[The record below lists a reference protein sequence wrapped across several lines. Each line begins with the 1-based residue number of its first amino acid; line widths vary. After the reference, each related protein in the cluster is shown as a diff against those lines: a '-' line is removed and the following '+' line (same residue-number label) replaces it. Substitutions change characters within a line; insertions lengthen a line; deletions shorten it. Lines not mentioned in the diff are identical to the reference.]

1 MPPGSK
7 AVLTGVPHG
16 MNMEPMEARLQS
28 RHSPV
33 DPYVCSHPSNKV
45 GPLGGWVLSSK
56 MSLNP
61 YLLNVQG
68 ARYPTAGLQYNLST
82 CDPNQLKPTSS
93 HWQSMAIQTMA
104 IHVWPGQSTSSQ
116 YHQRSS
122 KPKIISRWWGCQEK
136 VLHHLVSR
144 LLSSCCCDNEPA
156 FARSS
161 SIRNVKSNLF
171 IRPYCYTNMLRVAFW
186 SNLSKD
192 RNNKCV

>member
-1 MPPGSK
+1 MPKHHTTLLSLKFYRGEKWSRICSMNSTPGSVLHLKIRFGFSLIFFITRQKRSKLDSHLVRVEVPPGSK

-16 MNMEPMEARLQS
+16 MNMEPMEACLQS

-104 IHVWPGQSTSSQ
+104 IHVWPRQSTSSQ

-122 KPKIISRWWGCQEK
+122 KPKIMSR
-136 VLHHLVSR
+136 
-144 LLSSCCCDNEPA
+144 
-156 FARSS
+156 
-161 SIRNVKSNLF
+161 
-171 IRPYCYTNMLRVAFW
+171 
-186 SNLSKD
+186 
-192 RNNKCV
+192 

>member
-16 MNMEPMEARLQS
+16 MNMEPMEACLQS

-104 IHVWPGQSTSSQ
+104 IHVWPRQSTSSQ

-122 KPKIISRWWGCQEK
+122 KPKIISIISRKRCCIILFQGCSAVAVATMNQ
-136 VLHHLVSR
+136 
-144 LLSSCCCDNEPA
+144 LLPVP
-156 FARSS
+156 
-161 SIRNVKSNLF
+161 IRNVKSSLF
-171 IRPYCYTNMLRVAFW
+171 IR
-186 SNLSKD
+186 
-192 RNNKCV
+192 